1 MFKHRRM
8 AVRPEK
14 PVVLSWLARVDWQ
27 EETPSRGSFE
37 VLVRHLFARLLSSVS
52 LDAGDDAS
60 VSGTAQVAYAAALP
74 TLLFALYLFPAY
86 HQPFGKPG
94 LWVQATH
101 HFFYVDA
108 SFATM
113 GLATVLL
120 WDGIFPD
127 ALDALILTH
136 LPIAGRRMLAAR
148 VVALVIFLGG
158 ILLGMSLL
166 GILFF
171 PAVAELP
178 GLFIRHV
185 FVHAFAVLTSG
196 LCAIFSVVALQGIV
210 VCCSSQRWGQILST
224 VFQSACVLFFTMLLI
239 LEPLI
244 SHLLPSLLSFS
255 SSMLRWFPPFW
266 FLGLYEHLLL
276 HAGAPPVFAPL
287 AKSGLV
293 ATALVMLVS
302 LVTYPAAHDR
312 RTRQVIEGVDVP
324 TRSAAPSLL
333 LAELLGHTVLRDSRG
348 RAIFLWISQTLPRTR
363 RTRLLLAFIAALILA
378 APLSVLL
385 LRLVPA
391 THAGNWLIFE
401 VAHLAIPATAFFT
414 ITGLR
419 TAFHAPVAQRGAWA
433 FRVIHGRP
441 DAAHRLGAEVWA
453 AVCGCSVTT
462 LTALLI
468 YQVIPPA
475 LRDAWSIPGQVLIG
489 ALLSVLLADLL
500 FLQERATPFTEPR
513 ASTVNDLSFTVVL
526 YFVLFPV
533 SALAFVS
540 LEAWAEVSQTR
551 GLLVLLIAVLTHGF
565 LRLLHTFNAKGA
577 ALGTGMEEEA
587 LLPGEIGL
595 RDG

>member
-1 MFKHRRM
+1 MFRHRQP
-8 AVRPEK
+8 AGRPEK
-14 PVVLSWLARVDWQ
+14 PVVLSWLARVEWQ
-27 EETPSRGSFE
+27 EKTPPRGSFE

-60 VSGTAQVAYAAALP
+60 VSWTAQAAYAAALP

-94 LWVQATH
+94 LWVQAAH
-101 HFFYVDA
+101 HLFYVDA

-148 VVALVIFLGG
+148 ALALAIFLGG
-158 ILLGMSLL
+158 ILLGTSLL

-178 GLFIRHV
+178 GLFIRQV
-185 FVHAFAVLTSG
+185 FVHAFAVLASG

-210 VCCSSQRWGQILST
+210 VCCSSQRWGQMLST
-224 VFQSACVLFFTMLLI
+224 LFQSACVLFFAMLLI

-244 SHLLPSLLSFS
+244 SHLLQSLLVS
-255 SSMLRWFPPFW
+255 SSTLRWFPPFW

-276 HAGAPPVFAPL
+276 HAEAPPVFAPL
-287 AKSGLV
+287 ARSGLV
-293 ATALVMLVS
+293 ATALAVLVS
-302 LVTYPAAHDR
+302 LVTYPAAYTR
-312 RTRQVIEGVDVP
+312 RTRQAIEGGDAP
-324 TRSAAPSLL
+324 THSAAPSLL
-333 LAELLGHTVLRDSRG
+333 LAELLGRTVLRDGRG
-348 RAIFLWISQTLPRTR
+348 RAIFFWISQTLPRTG
-363 RTRLLLAFIAALILA
+363 RTRLLLAFVTALILA
-378 APLSVLL
+378 APLAVLL

-391 THAGNWLIFE
+391 TYTGNLLIFE
-401 VAHLAIPATAFFT
+401 LAHLAIPAAAFFT
-414 ITGLR
+414 IIGLR
-419 TAFHAPVAQRGAWA
+419 TAFRAPVAQRGAWA
-433 FRVIHGRP
+433 FRVIYGRP
-441 DAAHRLGAEVWA
+441 GAVHRLGAEVWA
-453 AVCGCSVTT
+453 VLYGCIVTT
-462 LTALLI
+462 LTTLLI
-468 YQVIPPA
+468 YQVIPPT
-475 LRDAWSIPGQVLIG
+475 LRISWSIAGQVLVG

-500 FLQERATPFTEPR
+500 FLEEHAIPFTELR
-513 ASTVNDLSFTVVL
+513 VSTVNDLSFTVVL

-533 SALAFVS
+533 AALAFVS
-540 LEAWAEVSQTR
+540 LESWIEVSRMR
-551 GLLVLLIAVLTHGF
+551 GLLVFVIAALAHGF
-565 LRLLHTFNAKGA
+565 LRLLHISDAKRTIS
-577 ALGTGMEEEA
+577 GTGMEEEA